1 MPLGTICQLNYY
13 GGGRLQY
20 QDSCGNS
27 LHLSFEKAPYLRVGQ
42 QVSFSINH
50 SPGRDEATNVVPM
63 NSSQT
68 EATNLL
74 PVMQTR
80 KRKFALEPE
89 ESESLTCAVIRGEKQ
104 DLAVADLPES
114 GSGKP
119 LASSFDSDSPKA
131 KESMPSRKLQ
141 QSMGKYHNADMQERL
156 QLITRAEEGLEQ
168 LLAGAEIDGD
178 ALGKLVCRC
187 AGWLHSPHV
196 FGKFGNAVG
205 TKAESTRDAS
215 SCSENSNL
223 QSRLRRLLIRALSHL
238 DLTDDVTRTVV
249 ETPLVYIQDLIKEIP
264 QSSVSSKVAKQW
276 QALQSLVST
285 PQRPPADSHVATPE
299 KRQGQGPRKGAATI
313 AGGTFQPSQKVQNMP
328 NVFTQNQSVS
338 LTCSHCGH
346 KISSK
351 WFWRHPRT
359 GIVHVLARDNGHIVC
374 TTKLGK
380 KVPWIVDGD
389 IMPLKNDHS
398 TELDL
403 CDRRFRVNV
412 VAAINSDCMADQHTD
427 VRFAERS
434 AILCLAFCCQER
446 CLSSFK
452 MDGHRMFIS
461 LFWFYDVLSARH
473 LLRNHCV
480 FFLP

>member
-20 QDSCGNS
+20 QDSCGKS

-50 SPGRDEATNVVPM
+50 SPGRDEATNVVPF

-80 KRKFALEPE
+80 KRKFALEKE
-89 ESESLTCAVIRGEKQ
+89 ESESLTCAVIPGEKQ
-104 DLAVADLPES
+104 DLAAADLPES
-114 GSGKP
+114 GSVQ

-131 KESMPSRKLQ
+131 KESMPGRKLQ
-141 QSMGKYHNADMQERL
+141 KSIGKYHNADMQERL

-187 AGWLHSPHV
+187 AGWLRAPLLSQ
-196 FGKFGNAVG
+196 FGNAGG

-223 QSRLRRLLIRALSHL
+223 QPRLRRLLIRALSHL

-249 ETPLVYIQDLIKEIP
+249 ETPLVYIQDLIKVIP
-264 QSSVSSKVAKQW
+264 QSGVSTKVAKQW

-285 PQRPPADSHVATPE
+285 PRPSADIHVATPGA
-299 KRQGQGPRKGAATI
+299 KRQMGPRTGAATI
-313 AGGTFQPSQKVQNMP
+313 AGGTFQPSQKVQNLP
-328 NVFTQNQSVS
+328 NVFTQNQSIS

-403 CDRRFRVNV
+403 CDRRFRVNT
-412 VAAINSDCMADQHTD
+412 VAAINSVCLADQHTD
-427 VRFAERS
+427 VR
-434 AILCLAFCCQER
+434 
-446 CLSSFK
+446 K
-452 MDGHRMFIS
+452 K
-461 LFWFYDVLSARH
+461 RH
-473 LLRNHCV
+473 LVSGIL
-480 FFLP
+480 LPRKVPFKFQDGWP